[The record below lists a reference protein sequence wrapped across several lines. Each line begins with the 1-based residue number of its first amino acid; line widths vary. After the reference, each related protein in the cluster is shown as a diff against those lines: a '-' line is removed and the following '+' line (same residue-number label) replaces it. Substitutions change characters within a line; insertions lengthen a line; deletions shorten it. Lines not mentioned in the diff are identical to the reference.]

1 MVTISVVIPA
11 YNDSIKLERLLL
23 SLKKQTFKDF
33 EIIVVDDASTDNT
46 YDVAKKYA
54 NKLIRNK
61 NNKGPAI
68 TRNIGIKNSD
78 SGIIAFTD
86 SDCEA
91 REDWLENIWHHF
103 SDKKISAM
111 MGKILVPK
119 STFLGDAISALGFPA
134 GGHIGFE
141 KIWHVT
147 KDGFTDHLSSCNM
160 ALRKELFEK
169 NGLLDEE
176 FTFPGA
182 EDTEFSYRLTKNGIK
197 IKYCPSAI
205 VIHEPRAGFSSFA
218 SWQVTR
224 GRSNYQFKKK
234 IGRVDGFI
242 KLRLWSSKNIVKAY
256 MFDIKIILIL
266 PLLLLSFI
274 LQQYGYIKESIK
286 DKNLY

>member
-1 MVTISVVIPA
+1 MKISVVIPA
-11 YNDSIKLERLLL
+11 YNDSRKLERLLV

-33 EIIVVDDASTDNT
+33 EIIVVDDASADNT

-54 NKLIRNK
+54 NKVIRN
-61 NNKGPAI
+61 NRNQGPAI

-78 SGIIAFTD
+78 SSIIAFTD

-91 REDWLENIWHHF
+91 SLNWLENILNHF
-103 SDKKISAM
+103 SDKKISAL
-111 MGKILVPK
+111 MGRIFVPK

-160 ALRKELFEK
+160 ALRKELFKK
-169 NGLLDEE
+169 NGLFDEK

-182 EDTEFSYRLTKNGIK
+182 EDTEFSHRLAKNGIK
-197 IKYCPSAI
+197 IKYCPSA
-205 VIHEPRAGFSSFA
+205 VIMHEPRAELSSFVK
-218 SWQVTR
+218 WQVTR

-242 KLRLWSSKNIVKAY
+242 KLRIWSSKNIIKAY
-256 MFDIKIILIL
+256 IFDMKIILIL

-274 LQQYGYIKESIK
+274 LQQYGYMLESIK